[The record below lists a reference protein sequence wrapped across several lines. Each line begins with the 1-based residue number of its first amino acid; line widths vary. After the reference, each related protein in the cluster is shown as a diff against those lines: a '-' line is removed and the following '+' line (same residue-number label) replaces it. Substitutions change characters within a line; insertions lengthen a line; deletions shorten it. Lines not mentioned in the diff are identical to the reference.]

1 MLYSVE
7 RDGQTNVTRLMQH
20 LSKCKHSI
28 NKRKVTKTRIK
39 CRYSC
44 HLPPVTDS
52 AGNTPAPPASG
63 NIAPPGNPF
72 TSQGKLLT
80 IFSCKVEAD
89 KEWPWSYNG
98 S

>member
-1 MLYSVE
+1 MWHSVE
-7 RDGQTNVTRLMQH
+7 RDGQTNVACLMSH

-39 CRYSC
+39 YKYSC

-52 AGNTPAPPASG
+52 AGNTPAPPE
-63 NIAPPGNPF
+63 PGNPAPLGDPL
-72 TSQGKLLT
+72 TSPGKPLT
-80 IFSCKVEAD
+80 IFSCKVEANE
-89 KEWPWSYNG
+89 EWPWSNTG